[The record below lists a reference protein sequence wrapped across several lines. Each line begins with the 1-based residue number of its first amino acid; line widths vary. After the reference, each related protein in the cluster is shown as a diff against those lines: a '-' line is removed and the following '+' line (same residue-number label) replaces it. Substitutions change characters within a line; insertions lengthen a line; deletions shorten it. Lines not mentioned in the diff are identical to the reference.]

1 MGRDRMTARYVAYV
15 LLLIGAGAVAAWW
28 MKGSLPPGALQGA
41 WLGLALSGAGAI
53 SWIVAAA
60 ATMERGPRAF
70 MAALALGILGR
81 LVVYGATLVYV
92 LLRTT
97 LDPIW
102 TAGSLMGSYAVFLVL
117 EVRFALLLRGLQPG
131 GSKGERS

>member
-1 MGRDRMTARYVAYV
+1 MTARYVAYV
-15 LLLIGAGAVAAWW
+15 LLMAGAGAIAAWW
-28 MKGSLPPGALQGA
+28 MRGSLPPGALPGA
-41 WLGLALSGAGAI
+41 LLGLALSAAGAI

-60 ATMERGPRAF
+60 ATIDRGARAF

-81 LVVYGATLVYV
+81 LVVYGAALVYV
-92 LLRTT
+92 ILRTT

-117 EVRFALLLRGLQPG
+117 EVRFALRLRGLQAG
-131 GSKGERS
+131 GSRGERS

>member
-1 MGRDRMTARYVAYV
+1 MTARYIGVV
-15 LLLIGAGAVAAWW
+15 LLLTGAGVIAAGWLR
-28 MKGSLPPGALQGA
+28 GSLPPAAIQGAL
-41 WLGLALSGAGAI
+41 LGLALSAAGAI

-60 ATMERGPRAF
+60 ATIDRGPRAF

-92 LLRTT
+92 LMRTT

-117 EVRFALLLRGLQPG
+117 EVRFALRLRGLQAV
-131 GSKGERS
+131 GSKDERP

>member
-1 MGRDRMTARYVAYV
+1 MTGRYVGYV
-15 LLLIGAGAVAAWW
+15 LILTGAGVIAAGWLR
-28 MKGSLPPGALQGA
+28 GSLPPASIQGAL
-41 WLGLALSGAGAI
+41 LGLALSGAGAI

-60 ATMERGPRAF
+60 ATIDRGARAF
-70 MAALALGILGR
+70 MAALALGILAR
-81 LVVYGATLVYV
+81 LVVYGAALVYV
-92 LLRTT
+92 ILCTT

-117 EVRFALLLRGLQPG
+117 EVRFTLRLRGLQAG